1 MSENNKAAAITVSIV
16 SHGHGQM
23 VWGLAYKL
31 STLENV
37 SKIIITLNIPELSPD
52 DVPACVEI
60 IHNNIPLGFG
70 ANHNQAFQRC
80 KTNYFGVL
88 NPDIDLI
95 EDPFPELLKTIS
107 NPSVGVVGP
116 KVIGQNGMQ
125 EDSLRQF
132 PTPMRLLQR
141 YFSPN
146 KVDNYVVSDDTIFPE
161 WIAGMFMLFKSV
173 DYKGIC
179 GFDTRYFMYCED
191 ADICTR
197 LWLSGKLVAVN
208 PNSTVI
214 HEARRASRKSIQ
226 HFTWHIASL
235 MRYAIAFTGRLS
247 KIKGPMNL

>member
-1 MSENNKAAAITVSIV
+1 MSKTNKAAAITVSMV

-37 SKIIITLNIPELSPD
+37 SKIIITMNISELLPD
-52 DVPACVEI
+52 DIPACVEI

-107 NPSVGVVGP
+107 NPSIGVVGP
-116 KVIGQNGMQ
+116 RVIGPNGTQ
-125 EDSLRQF
+125 EDSLRRF
-132 PTPMRLLQR
+132 PTPLGLFQR
-141 YFSPN
+141 YFLPWRKDKFN
-146 KVDNYVVSDDTIFPE
+146 FKDGIFFPE
-161 WIAGMFMLFKSV
+161 WIAGMFMLFKTI
-173 DYKGIC
+173 DYKSIG
-179 GFDTRYFMYCED
+179 GFDARYFMYCED

-197 LWLSGKLVAVN
+197 IWFSGKSVAVN
-208 PNSTVI
+208 PNVNII
-214 HEARRASRKSIQ
+214 HQARRASRKSLRHLSW
-226 HFTWHIASL
+226 HFCSL
-235 MRYAIAFTGRLS
+235 ARYGITFIGRLS
-247 KIKGPMNL
+247 KIRG